1 MLARSLATL
10 LLLALPAVAAADTL
24 GGIKERGTI
33 RLGVRADAIPFSFTD
48 TLGERGGY
56 TVQLCRAVS
65 ADLKK
70 ELGLAELK
78 VEYVEV
84 TTEDR
89 FAALNDGRIDIL
101 CGATSVTLSRL
112 DEVDFSSATFV
123 TGMGVLYRNDGPT
136 SFAELAGK
144 KIGVRGGTTTEETL
158 KRELDQAGLTV
169 EIVSIDDHEAAL
181 EELAEGKIDAY
192 FADRAIL
199 IYLLQAS
206 GKSDVLTVEIVSI
219 DDHEAALEELAE
231 GKIDAYFADRA
242 ILIYLLQASG
252 KGDVLTV
259 GERLYTIES
268 YALALPLDDRD
279 FRIAVDRALSR
290 IYRSPMLD
298 QIYTAS
304 FGDQQPGDILRAL
317 YVLGAIPD

>member
-10 LLLALPAVAAADTL
+10 LLLALPAVATADTL

-206 GKSDVLTVEIVSI
+206 GK
-219 DDHEAALEELAE
+219 A
-231 GKIDAYFADRA
+231 
-242 ILIYLLQASG
+242 
-252 KGDVLTV
+252 DVLTV

-279 FRIAVDRALSR
+279 FRIAVDRALSG
-290 IYRSPMLD
+290 IYRSSMID
-298 QIYTAS
+298 QVYTAS

>member
-70 ELGLAELK
+70 ELGTAELK

-206 GKSDVLTVEIVSI
+206 GK
-219 DDHEAALEELAE
+219 A
-231 GKIDAYFADRA
+231 
-242 ILIYLLQASG
+242 
-252 KGDVLTV
+252 DVLTV

>member
-206 GKSDVLTVEIVSI
+206 GK
-219 DDHEAALEELAE
+219 A
-231 GKIDAYFADRA
+231 
-242 ILIYLLQASG
+242 
-252 KGDVLTV
+252 DVLTV

>member
-10 LLLALPAVAAADTL
+10 LLLALPAVATADTL

-206 GKSDVLTVEIVSI
+206 GK
-219 DDHEAALEELAE
+219 
-231 GKIDAYFADRA
+231 
-242 ILIYLLQASG
+242 
-252 KGDVLTV
+252 GDVLTV

>member
-1 MLARSLATL
+1 MLARCLATL

-206 GKSDVLTVEIVSI
+206 GK
-219 DDHEAALEELAE
+219 A
-231 GKIDAYFADRA
+231 
-242 ILIYLLQASG
+242 
-252 KGDVLTV
+252 DVLTV

>member
-10 LLLALPAVAAADTL
+10 LLLALPAVATADTL

-206 GKSDVLTVEIVSI
+206 GK
-219 DDHEAALEELAE
+219 A
-231 GKIDAYFADRA
+231 
-242 ILIYLLQASG
+242 
-252 KGDVLTV
+252 DVLTV

>member
-112 DEVDFSSATFV
+112 EQVDFSSATFV

-206 GKSDVLTVEIVSI
+206 GKSDVLTV
-219 DDHEAALEELAE
+219 
-231 GKIDAYFADRA
+231 
-242 ILIYLLQASG
+242 
-252 KGDVLTV
+252 

>member
-206 GKSDVLTVEIVSI
+206 GKSDVLTV
-219 DDHEAALEELAE
+219 
-231 GKIDAYFADRA
+231 
-242 ILIYLLQASG
+242 
-252 KGDVLTV
+252 

>member
-206 GKSDVLTVEIVSI
+206 GK
-219 DDHEAALEELAE
+219 
-231 GKIDAYFADRA
+231 
-242 ILIYLLQASG
+242 
-252 KGDVLTV
+252 GDVLTV

>member
-1 MLARSLATL
+1 MLARCLATL

-70 ELGLAELK
+70 ALGLEKLE

-84 TTEDR
+84 TTEER
-89 FAALNDGRIDIL
+89 FDALNDGRIDIL

-206 GKSDVLTVEIVSI
+206 GK
-219 DDHEAALEELAE
+219 A
-231 GKIDAYFADRA
+231 
-242 ILIYLLQASG
+242 
-252 KGDVLTV
+252 DVLTV

>member
-1 MLARSLATL
+1 MLARCLATL
-10 LLLALPAVAAADTL
+10 LLLALPAVAAAGTL
-24 GGIKERGTI
+24 DEIKERGTI

-206 GKSDVLTVEIVSI
+206 GK
-219 DDHEAALEELAE
+219 A
-231 GKIDAYFADRA
+231 
-242 ILIYLLQASG
+242 
-252 KGDVLTV
+252 DVLTV

>member
-1 MLARSLATL
+1 MFARCLATL
-10 LLLALPAVAAADTL
+10 LLLAVPAVAAADTL
-24 GGIKERGTI
+24 DEIKERGTI

-48 TLGERGGY
+48 ALGERGGY

-70 ELGLAELK
+70 ELSLEEVK
-78 VEYVEV
+78 VEYVELS
-84 TTEDR
+84 TEDR

-101 CGATSVTLSRL
+101 CGATSVTLSRMNQ
-112 DEVDFSSATFV
+112 VDFSSATFV

-158 KRELDQAGLTV
+158 NRELDKAGLTV

-181 EELAEGKIDAY
+181 DELAGGAIDAY

-206 GKSDVLTVEIVSI
+206 DKT
-219 DDHEAALEELAE
+219 EA
-231 GKIDAYFADRA
+231 
-242 ILIYLLQASG
+242 
-252 KGDVLTV
+252 LTV

-268 YALALPLDDRD
+268 YALALPLNDHA
-279 FRIAVDRALSR
+279 FRVAVDAALSR
-290 IYRSPMLD
+290 IYRSSMID
-298 QIYTAS
+298 QIYAAS